1 MDSKEK
7 WGTLSRC
14 GNNRIILSLR
24 FYVKSKWVKLRL
36 KIWHINKFR
45 GPECWVLLM
54 FALFEGCNLSYQ
66 QNSESLHKRAK
77 MTVLDFLH
85 TPKLISKKIFAQ
97 FYVKSILADFR
108 RSKTVILTILE
119 SLNFELCQKFKVQEL
134 LKLSMSKWQCL
145 ELKNYQNWF
154 HIKSEWQRNS
164 ENFHTVFTCWI
175 IFIFRS
181 SGRIILI
188 HKLDPTFFVSHFK
201 SFVTSLNFFFWG

>member
-1 MDSKEK
+1 MGEAETQNLAYQQIQRP
-7 WGTLSRC
+7 WMLSFVNVCTFWRLQF
-14 GNNRIILSLR
+14 IIST
-24 FYVKSKWVKLRL
+24 
-36 KIWHINKFR
+36 KFR
-45 GPECWVLLM
+45 V
-54 FALFEGCNLSYQ
+54 S
-66 QNSESLHKRAK
+66 KRAK

-97 FYVKSILADFR
+97 FYVKSIFADFR
-108 RSKTVILTILE
+108 NSKTVILTILE